1 MAKTKDV
8 SEEITKITPDLSMP
22 LPDFLEGKDVKGL
35 EELKQYVRP
44 PYIKIVQKTAA
55 AELLAA
61 FGVGDVI
68 LSPTNAVITEMERD
82 NKGRVVEG
90 TISKFKFVPIIFWAE
105 WCTWNPY
112 KLKGQE
118 PAIIYRTTD
127 PNDPIVAKAK
137 SKQLR
142 FEPHPKYLE
151 DPTMQIRHVEHLNFL
166 VCLYEHGLESEPCV
180 MSFSKGEHFSGQKF
194 ASLIKMRKTSL
205 FNCVFEAVVSYRP
218 GDGSGDWYGLDI
230 ENPSD
235 AVPWVTEEEQPIFEQ
250 LHNDFDKLRV
260 DSKIQA
266 VYESEAGSKDESAVP
281 PSDDF

>member
-1 MAKTKDV
+1 MAKTKDI
-8 SEEITKITPDLSMP
+8 SEQITKVTPDLV
-22 LPDFLEGKDVKGL
+22 LPDFLVDQEIKGI

-44 PYIKIVQKTAA
+44 PYIKIIQKNAGP
-55 AELLAA
+55 ELLAA
-61 FGVGDVI
+61 FGTGDVV
-68 LSPTNAVITEMERD
+68 LSPTNSLITEMEVD
-82 NKGRVVEG
+82 GKGRIVEG
-90 TISKFKFVPIIFWAE
+90 QISSFKFVPIMFWVE

-127 PNDPIVAKAK
+127 VNDPIVAKSK

-166 VCLYEHGLESEPCV
+166 VCLYDHALGSEEPCV
-180 MSFSKGEHFSGQKF
+180 MSFAKGEHFSGQKF

-205 FNCVFEAVVSYRP
+205 YNCVFEAVVTYRP

-235 AVPWVTEEEQPIFEQ
+235 SVPWVKKEEQPIFEQ
-250 LHNDFDKLRV
+250 LHIDFDKLRAA
-260 DSKIQA
+260 STIQA
-266 VYESEAGSKDESAVP
+266 TYEPEAGEKDEAAAP